1 MELKSWLLKL
11 QMELKSWLLKLVDGI
26 QISNHDC
33 RDFNTPTYEWKGI
46 NYGIMTFQVNL
57 SLISSYISIIRY
69 QTCFFQRDIKN
80 AGPLQRGKIYTK
92 ALWQF
97 FCHNRVFKTDS
108 LLGFHSFGLVITE
121 RYYIPSK
128 IPYIPGITFNPA

>member
-1 MELKSWLLKL
+1 
-11 QMELKSWLLKLVDGI
+11 
-26 QISNHDC
+26 
-33 RDFNTPTYEWKGI
+33 
-46 NYGIMTFQVNL
+46 MTFQVNL
-57 SLISSYISIIRY
+57 SLISSYISIIWY

-80 AGPLQRGKIYTK
+80 AGPFQRGKIYTK

-108 LLGFHSFGLVITE
+108 LLGFHSFRLVITE

-128 IPYIPGITFNPA
+128 IPYIPGITLIRPKYSQISHNTSVQISLWPVKAILWAWKASLDKVRRRPTLKFTILL